1 MKYVRYKENESQDG
15 YIRVTLEPGDHVL
28 ESLVRV
34 AEEEKIEAAA
44 ILEGS
49 SLVHGPIRLG
59 WYDLE
64 NGKFGNFRDFNE
76 RYDVVS
82 VAGNITRRKETG
94 EHAIHLHMSFTN
106 AAMDY
111 TVRGGHVMVEKKET
125 PDSESRF
132 RNDFTASP
140 TAEFTLL
147 IQNKLDIERREVHG
161 CPLPLIMPKEDA
173 PDRPGRTVGPRK
185 ASHPK
190 P

>member
-1 MKYVRYKENESQDG
+1 
-15 YIRVTLEPGDHVL
+15 VTLEPGDPVL

-34 AEEEKIEAAA
+34 AEEEKIETAA
-44 ILEGS
+44 ILEGA
-49 SLVHGPIRLG
+49 SLVRGPLRLG

-64 NGKFGNFRDFNE
+64 KGQFGNFRDFNE

-94 EHAIHLHMSFTN
+94 ELALHLHMSFTN
-106 AAMDY
+106 AALDY

-125 PDSESRF
+125 PDSGSRF

-147 IQNKLDIERREVHG
+147 IENKLDVERRLVPG
-161 CPLPLIMPKEDA
+161 CPLPLIMPKDDA
-173 PDRPGRTVGPRK
+173 TDTPGRTVGPRK
-185 ASHPK
+185 TKQIQRGPS
-190 P
+190 